1 MDNSTKYNESMV
13 ADYLFIVTHLWKV
26 KENARFLALNP
37 VISDDEEGCLR
48 HKTENLTLFERYD
61 K

>member
-26 KENARFLALNP
+26 KENARFFALNP

-48 HKTENLTLFERYD
+48 HNTENLTLFDRYD